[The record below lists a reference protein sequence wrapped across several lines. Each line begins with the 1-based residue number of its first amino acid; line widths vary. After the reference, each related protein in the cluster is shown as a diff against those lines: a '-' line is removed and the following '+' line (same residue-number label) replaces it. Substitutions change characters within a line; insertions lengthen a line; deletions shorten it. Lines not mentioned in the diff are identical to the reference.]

1 MMNLTEVTK
10 MRIISIRKGF
20 TSDHSSTSY
29 EFLAV
34 DKSLGKKEK
43 AEVASLSSRA
53 DPTSRRVSFIYHVD
67 GYDIP
72 GGWEK
77 LMGKYYDVMY
87 REDYDWWTF
96 ALAFNTVQ
104 EQIDKLQKYEFSS
117 EDGLGVLVEGND
129 KRVIVVIHCRID
141 RASTDASYNEYEDEY
156 DDEEEDNE
164 EGAEFVAQ
172 DELLNL
178 LVQVR
183 QQIINGDY
191 RTLYVVWKK
200 YGDSDDDEENEFD
213 IPIPQDKKTGDN
225 VVEQFRNILN

>member
-1 MMNLTEVTK
+1 

-34 DKSLGKKEK
+34 DKALGKKEK
-43 AEVASLSSRA
+43 AEVASLSRRA

-77 LMGKYYDVMY
+77 LMEKYYDVMY

-96 ALAFNTVQ
+96 ALAFNTTQ
-104 EQIDKLQKYEFSS
+104 EQLENLHKYEFS
-117 EDGLGVLVEGND
+117 GND
-129 KRVIVVIHCRID
+129 DLGISIESKGNRAVVVIYCRVD
-141 RASTDASYNEYEDEY
+141 MAYAGDSYDEYEDY
-156 DDEEEDNE
+156 YGDEEDESDME
-164 EGAEFVAQ
+164 EGVGFVAE

-183 QQIINGDY
+183 QQLMNGDY
-191 RTLYVVWKK
+191 RTLYAVWEK
-200 YGDSDDDEENEFD
+200 YGSSDNDEEDDCE
-213 IPIPQDKKTGDN
+213 IPVPPEKNSGKLI
-225 VVEQFRNILN
+225 VEQFRNILD